1 MEKIDVFFLVIPFQ
15 IGNAIV
21 YYSVVLKQYL
31 TSVMLLTW
39 IYKNLVCINLKNS
52 EPWIKSIQGDS
63 PHSLFLLQENLY
75 ILQFS
80 SSIECQ
86 QQQI

>member
-1 MEKIDVFFLVIPFQ
+1 
-15 IGNAIV
+15 
-21 YYSVVLKQYL
+21 
-31 TSVMLLTW
+31 MLLTW
-39 IYKNLVCINLKNS
+39 ICKNLVCINLKNS

-63 PHSLFLLQENLY
+63 PHSLFLLQVNLY
-75 ILQFS
+75 LLQSS